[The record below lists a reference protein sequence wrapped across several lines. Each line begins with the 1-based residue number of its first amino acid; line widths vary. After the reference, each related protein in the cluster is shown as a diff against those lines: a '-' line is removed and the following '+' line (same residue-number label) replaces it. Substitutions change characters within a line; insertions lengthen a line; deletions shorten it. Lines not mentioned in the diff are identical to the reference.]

1 MSKMERKIVHVI
13 GTGTIG
19 EPLIGIL
26 CEQKSNLGID
36 EVTFHKHSPLT
47 KDKPKIDNLIKKG
60 ARLSVLEDRID
71 AFKAVGLE
79 PEFTLEEAIARSS
92 VVIDCTPGG
101 SGLLNKEKYYN
112 KYTDKVKGFLA
123 QGSENGFGK
132 KYARGINDHVINSED
147 QFLQIVSCNTHN
159 IACLVNT
166 LGLSIAPDNLVSG
179 KFVCIRRSNDIS
191 QASGYVPAP
200 TVNVHAHQDYGTHHA
215 EDAVGLFKTMN
226 LDLDLFSSALKINT
240 QYMHTVWF
248 NLKVKEPTSKEK
260 VVELLSHNDRIA
272 LTEHRAS
279 NAVFSFGRDQGQYG
293 RILNQT
299 VVVEDSIN
307 VKDGHEIS
315 GFCFTPQDGNSILSS
330 IAATVKF
337 LNPHSYQDKIASL
350 NPFFFQRI

>member
-1 MSKMERKIVHVI
+1 MERKIVHVV

-36 EVTFHKHSPLT
+36 EITFHKHSALT
-47 KDKPKIDNLIKKG
+47 IDKPKIDNLMKKG
-60 ARLSVLEDRID
+60 ARLSVLEDRMD
-71 AFKAVGLE
+71 DFKAIGLE

-92 VVIDCTPGG
+92 VVIDCAPGG
-101 SGLLNKEKYYN
+101 AGIANKAQYYD

-132 KYARGINDHVINSED
+132 KYARGINDHVINSDD

-166 LGLSIAPDNLVSG
+166 LGLSIAPDNLVDG

-191 QASGYVPAP
+191 QTGSYVPAP
-200 TVNVHAHQDYGTHHA
+200 TVNAHANQDYGTHHA

-226 LDLDLFSSALKINT
+226 LDLNLFSSALKINT

-248 NLKVKEPTSKEK
+248 NLKVKETTSKEK
-260 VVELLSHNDRIA
+260 VLELLNHNDRIA
-272 LTEHRAS
+272 LTEHKSS

-299 VVVEDSIN
+299 VVVEDSLN
-307 VKDGHEIS
+307 VKGGHEIS

-330 IAATVKF
+330 IAATVRF
-337 LNPHSYQDKIASL
+337 LNPHSYQDKISSL
-350 NPFFFQRI
+350 DPFFFQRI

>member
-1 MSKMERKIVHVI
+1 MERKIVHVV

-36 EVTFHKHSPLT
+36 EITFHKHSALT
-47 KDKPKIDNLIKKG
+47 IDKPKIDNLIKKG

-71 AFKAVGLE
+71 DFKAIGLE

-101 SGLLNKEKYYN
+101 SGILNKAQYYG

-132 KYARGINDHVINSED
+132 KYARGINDHVINSDD

-159 IACLVNT
+159 IACLINT
-166 LGLSIAPDNLVSG
+166 LGLSIAPDNVLDG

-191 QASGYVPAP
+191 QTGSYVPAP
-200 TVNVHAHQDYGTHHA
+200 TVNAHAHQDYGTHHA

-226 LDLDLFSSALKINT
+226 LDLNLFSSALKINT

-248 NLKVKEPTSKEK
+248 NLKVKETTSKEK
-260 VVELLSHNDRIA
+260 VLELLNHNDRIA
-272 LTEHRAS
+272 LTEHRSS

-307 VKDGHEIS
+307 VKGGHEIS

-330 IAATVKF
+330 IAATVRF
-337 LNPHSYQDKIASL
+337 LNPHSYQDKISSL
-350 NPFFFQRI
+350 DPFFFQRI

>member
-1 MSKMERKIVHVI
+1 MERKIVHVV

-36 EVTFHKHSPLT
+36 EVTFHKHSALT
-47 KDKPKIDNLIKKG
+47 KDKPKIENLIKKG
-60 ARLSVLEDRID
+60 ARLSVLQDRVD
-71 AFKAVGLE
+71 DFKAVGLE

-101 SGLLNKEKYYN
+101 SGLSNKEQYYN

-132 KYARGINDHVINSED
+132 KYARGINDHVINSDD
-147 QFLQIVSCNTHN
+147 QFLQVVSCNTHN

-166 LGLSIAPDNLVSG
+166 LGLSISPENLITG

-191 QASGYVPAP
+191 QGSGYVPAP
-200 TVNVHAHQDYGTHHA
+200 TVNAHAHEDYGTHHA
-215 EDAVGLFKTMN
+215 EDAVGLFSTMN

-248 NLKVKEPTSKEK
+248 NLKVKEPTSKQK
-260 VVELLSHNDRIA
+260 VVELLNHNDRIA
-272 LTEHRAS
+272 LTEHRSS

-307 VKDGHEIS
+307 VKDKHEIS

>member
-1 MSKMERKIVHVI
+1 V

-47 KDKPKIDNLIKKG
+47 KDKPKIENLIRKG
-60 ARLSVLEDRID
+60 ARLSVLEHKVD
-71 AFKAVGLE
+71 AFKAIGLE
-79 PEFTLEEAIARSS
+79 PEFTLDEAIARSS

-101 SGLLNKEKYYN
+101 SGLKNKEQYYN
-112 KYTDKVKGFLA
+112 KYTDRVKGFLA

-132 KYARGINDHVINSED
+132 KYARGINDHVIGSND
-147 QFLQIVSCNTHN
+147 QFLQVVSCNTHN

-166 LGLSIAPDNLVSG
+166 LALSIAPDNLVDG
-179 KFVCIRRSNDIS
+179 RFVCIRRSNDIS
-191 QASGYVPAP
+191 QTASYVPAP
-200 TVNVHAHQDYGTHHA
+200 TVNGHAHETYGTHHA
-215 EDAVGLFKTMN
+215 EDAVGLFKTMD
-226 LDLDLFSSALKINT
+226 LDLNLFSSALKINT

-248 NLKVKEPTSKEK
+248 NMTVKEPTSKEK
-260 VVELLSHNDRIA
+260 VIELLDNNVRIA
-272 LTEHRAS
+272 LTEHRSS

-307 VKDGHEIS
+307 VKDSKEIS

-337 LNPHSYQDKIASL
+337 LNPHSYQDKINSL
-350 NPFFFQRI
+350 APFFFDRV

>member
-1 MSKMERKIVHVI
+1 MERKIVHVI

-166 LGLSIAPDNLVSG
+166 LGLSIAPDNLVDG

-191 QASGYVPAP
+191 QSSGYVPAP
-200 TVNVHAHQDYGTHHA
+200 TVNVHTHQDHGTHHA
-215 EDAVGLFKTMN
+215 RDAVGLFKTMN

-260 VVELLSHNDRIA
+260 VVELLNHNDRIA

>member
-1 MSKMERKIVHVI
+1 MERKIVHVV

-36 EVTFHKHSPLT
+36 EITFHKHSALT
-47 KDKPKIDNLIKKG
+47 IDKPKIDNLIKKG
-60 ARLSVLEDRID
+60 ARLSVLEDRMD
-71 AFKAVGLE
+71 DFKAIGLE

-101 SGLLNKEKYYN
+101 SGIANKAQYYD

-132 KYARGINDHVINSED
+132 KYARGINDHVINSDD

-166 LGLSIAPDNLVSG
+166 LGLSIAPDNLVDG

-191 QASGYVPAP
+191 QTGSYVPAP
-200 TVNVHAHQDYGTHHA
+200 TVNAHPNQDYGTHHA
-215 EDAVGLFKTMN
+215 EDAVALFKTMN
-226 LDLDLFSSALKINT
+226 LDLNLFSSALKINT

-248 NLKVKEPTSKEK
+248 NIKVKETTSKEK
-260 VVELLSHNDRIA
+260 VLELLNHNDRIA
-272 LTEHRAS
+272 LTEHRSS

-307 VKDGHEIS
+307 VKGGHEIS

-330 IAATVKF
+330 IAATVRF
-337 LNPHSYQDKIASL
+337 LNPHSYQDKISSL
-350 NPFFFQRI
+350 DPFFFQRI

>member
-1 MSKMERKIVHVI
+1 MERKIVHVI

-47 KDKPKIDNLIKKG
+47 IDKPKIDNLIKKG
-60 ARLSVLEDRID
+60 ARLSVLDNRTED
-71 AFKAVGLE
+71 FKAIGLE

-101 SGLLNKEKYYN
+101 SGISNKERYYN

-132 KYARGINDHVINSED
+132 KYARGINDHVINSDD

-166 LGLSIAPDNLVSG
+166 LGLSIAPDNLVDG

-191 QASGYVPAP
+191 QTESYVPAP

-215 EDAVGLFKTMN
+215 EDAVELFKTMN
-226 LDLDLFSSALKINT
+226 LDLNLFSSALKINT

-248 NLKVKEPTSKEK
+248 NLKVKETTSKEK
-260 VVELLSHNDRIA
+260 VLELLNHNDRIA
-272 LTEHRAS
+272 LTEHRSS

-307 VKDGHEIS
+307 VKGGHEIS

-330 IAATVKF
+330 ISATVKF
-337 LNPHSYQDKIASL
+337 LNPHSYQDKISSL
-350 NPFFFQRI
+350 DPFFFQRI

>member
-1 MSKMERKIVHVI
+1 MERKIVHII

-60 ARLSVLEDRID
+60 ARLSVLEDKVD
-71 AFKAVGLE
+71 DFKAVGLE

-101 SGLLNKEKYYN
+101 SGLSNKEQYYN

-132 KYARGINDHVINSED
+132 KYAQGINDHVINSDD
-147 QFLQIVSCNTHN
+147 QFLQVVSCNTHN

-166 LGLSIAPDNLVSG
+166 LGLSISPDNLVAG

-191 QASGYVPAP
+191 QGSGYVPAP
-200 TVNVHAHQDYGTHHA
+200 TVNTHAHEDHGTHHA
-215 EDAVGLFKTMN
+215 EDAVGLFNTMN

-248 NLKVKEPTSKEK
+248 NLKVKEPTSKQK
-260 VVELLSHNDRIA
+260 VVELLNNNDRIA
-272 LTEHRAS
+272 LTEHRSS

-307 VKDGHEIS
+307 VKDEHEIS

-330 IAATVKF
+330 ISATVKF

>member
-1 MSKMERKIVHVI
+1 MERKIVHVV

-19 EPLIGIL
+19 EPLVGIL
-26 CEQKSNLGID
+26 CEQKSN
-36 EVTFHKHSPLT
+36 
-47 KDKPKIDNLIKKG
+47 KPKIDNLIKKG
-60 ARLSVLEDRID
+60 ARLSVLEDRMD
-71 AFKAVGLE
+71 DFKAIGLE

-101 SGLLNKEKYYN
+101 SGIANKAQYYD

-132 KYARGINDHVINSED
+132 KYARGINDHVINSDD

-166 LGLSIAPDNLVSG
+166 LGLSIAPDNLVDG
-179 KFVCIRRSNDIS
+179 RFVCIRRSNDIS
-191 QASGYVPAP
+191 QTGSYVPAP
-200 TVNVHAHQDYGTHHA
+200 TVNAHPNQDYGTHHA

-226 LDLDLFSSALKINT
+226 LDLNLFSSALKINT

-248 NLKVKEPTSKEK
+248 NLKVKETTSKEK
-260 VVELLSHNDRIA
+260 VLELLNHNDRIA
-272 LTEHRAS
+272 LTEHRSS

-307 VKDGHEIS
+307 VKGGHEIS

-330 IAATVKF
+330 IAATVRF
-337 LNPHSYQDKIASL
+337 LNPHSYQDKISSL
-350 NPFFFQRI
+350 DPFFFQRI

>member
-1 MSKMERKIVHVI
+1 MERKIVHVV

-36 EVTFHKHSPLT
+36 EITFHKHSALT
-47 KDKPKIDNLIKKG
+47 IDKPKIDNLIKKG

-71 AFKAVGLE
+71 DFKAIGLE

-101 SGLLNKEKYYN
+101 SGIANKAQYYE

-132 KYARGINDHVINSED
+132 KYARGINDHVINSDD

-166 LGLSIAPDNLVSG
+166 LGLSIAPDNLVDG
-179 KFVCIRRSNDIS
+179 RFVCIRRSNDIS
-191 QASGYVPAP
+191 QTGSYVPAP
-200 TVNVHAHQDYGTHHA
+200 TVNAHAHQDYGTHHA

-226 LDLDLFSSALKINT
+226 LDLNLFSSALKINT

-248 NLKVKEPTSKEK
+248 NIKVKETTSKEK
-260 VVELLSHNDRIA
+260 VLELLNHNDRIA
-272 LTEHRAS
+272 ITEHKSS
-279 NAVFSFGRDQGQYG
+279 NVVFSFGRDQGQYG

-307 VKDGHEIS
+307 VKDGHEIA

-337 LNPHSYQDKIASL
+337 LNPHSYQDKISSL
-350 NPFFFQRI
+350 DPFFFQRI